1 MSAVKKF
8 GFLFLL
14 TATMLAIPGCNKEEK
29 IVGTWSGYDTIEEIS
44 YTYTF
49 NADGSYTLTGTEK
62 GYNGNDGSVEFAR
75 FSVFGNYT
83 FSKESSYLTMTGEKG
98 VEVYKAVIS
107 DKTLI
112 LCEISGATYVT
123 LTKQ

>member
-14 TATMLAIPGCNKEEK
+14 TATMLAIPGCNKEEN

-49 NADGSYTLTGTEK
+49 NADGS
-62 GYNGNDGSVEFAR
+62 VEFAR
-75 FSVFGNYT
+75 FSEFGNYT

>member
-14 TATMLAIPGCNKEEK
+14 TATMLAIPGCNKEEN

-49 NADGSYTLTGTEK
+49 NADGS
-62 GYNGNDGSVEFAR
+62 
-75 FSVFGNYT
+75 
-83 FSKESSYLTMTGEKG
+83 
-98 VEVYKAVIS
+98 
-107 DKTLI
+107 
-112 LCEISGATYVT
+112 
-123 LTKQ
+123 

>member
-14 TATMLAIPGCNKEEK
+14 TATMLAIPGCN
-29 IVGTWSGYDTIEEIS
+29 T
-44 YTYTF
+44 
-49 NADGSYTLTGTEK
+49 DGSYTLTGTEK

-75 FSVFGNYT
+75 FSEFGNYT
-83 FSKESSYLTMTGEKG
+83 FNKESSYLTMTGEKG

>member
-8 GFLFLL
+8 GFL
-14 TATMLAIPGCNKEEK
+14 
-29 IVGTWSGYDTIEEIS
+29 
-44 YTYTF
+44 F

-75 FSVFGNYT
+75 FSEFGNYT